1 MLLLVKKFDMSTL
14 RPLNSSLLAP
24 HDRKSY
30 RFLNERSKSRKNV
43 FFVVENVNMIK
54 LETTYSN

>member
-1 MLLLVKKFDMSTL
+1 MPSLHKKFDMSTL
-14 RPLNSSLLAP
+14 RPLNTSLLAP
-24 HDRKSY
+24 HDSKTY
-30 RFLNERSKSRKNV
+30 RFLNERSKSRKNI